1 MISLRCHDFV
11 RSFSC
16 SSFVTRCYI
25 LLLCTLGGFRL
36 PLGAF
41 FFLFCRRESLD
52 QVRDLGF
59 HVMVTANAEGLLWTQ
74 HGAGLA
80 ATLGSEVVAVDRM
93 DDDEVCTHQVVYA
106 VLHSCQILIPSRKDL
121 SILHEVT

>member
-1 MISLRCHDFV
+1 MNYV
-11 RSFSC
+11 
-16 SSFVTRCYI
+16 
-25 LLLCTLGGFRL
+25 CTLLFSPPGCCFL
-36 PLGAF
+36 FSFCYF
-41 FFLFCRRESLD
+41 FFFPSIRESLD

-93 DDDEVCTHQVVYA
+93 DDDEVRMIRYDDGA
-106 VLHSCQILIPSRKDL
+106 
-121 SILHEVT
+121 

>member
-1 MISLRCHDFV
+1 MFAV
-11 RSFSC
+11 A
-16 SSFVTRCYI
+16 VVVV
-25 LLLCTLGGFRL
+25 G
-36 PLGAF
+36 
-41 FFLFCRRESLD
+41 RESLD

-93 DDDEVCTHQVVYA
+93 DDDEVQFTYHFAQ
-106 VLHSCQILIPSRKDL
+106 
-121 SILHEVT
+121 